1 MKKQYTEQCVTD
13 EVICY
18 SKYTHPLLI
27 HFSPWRKF
35 MQITSSRDNESASA
49 AGFNE
54 AECREEKE
62 NLMGKKV

>member
-1 MKKQYTEQCVTD
+1 
-13 EVICY
+13 
-18 SKYTHPLLI
+18 
-27 HFSPWRKF
+27 

-62 NLMGKKV
+62 NLMGKKFKRPIRILKYTP